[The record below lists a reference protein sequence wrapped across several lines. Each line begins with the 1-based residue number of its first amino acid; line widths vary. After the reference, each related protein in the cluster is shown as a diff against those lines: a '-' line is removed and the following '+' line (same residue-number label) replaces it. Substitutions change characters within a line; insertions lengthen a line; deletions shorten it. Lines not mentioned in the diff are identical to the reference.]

1 MVRRTACLV
10 LSSAFIAL
18 VAACVSDE
26 DPQASV
32 PPSCDSYCT
41 EVMQR
46 CGGANLQYRDESECR
61 RACQHMDPGT
71 LADANVSSI
80 GCRLSQLRSGN
91 CLAAGPFGGGVCGA
105 RCATFC
111 RMIGAACV
119 GIASPPFGGSEGTCN
134 EACPSFA
141 LDPAEGEG
149 PNQAAFPGK
158 NSINCREHHLIL
170 ALKDPVPHCGH
181 ADIVSVMCR

>member
-91 CLAAGPFGGGVCGA
+91 CLAAGPFGG
-105 RCATFC
+105 
-111 RMIGAACV
+111 
-119 GIASPPFGGSEGTCN
+119 SEGTCN

-141 LDPAEGEG
+141 LDPGEGEG

-170 ALKDPVPHCGH
+170 ALKDREPHCGH